1 MVFFSASEIEIN
13 WVCLSFKTFLLVN
26 LHQLKLV
33 AMWETLLRSLL
44 HYGLERTVRKSEI
57 ISRKKIDARV
67 GIEPTIRIFKQI
79 PSSLSGA
86 RTLLSEPPG
95 HSTLVVSFSQSYS
108 SLLPVPEVT
117 NHLVNGLK
125 IEKFFGL
132 FLC

>member
-1 MVFFSASEIEIN
+1 M
-13 WVCLSFKTFLLVN
+13 
-26 LHQLKLV
+26 
-33 AMWETLLRSLL
+33 
-44 HYGLERTVRKSEI
+44 
-57 ISRKKIDARV
+57 

-125 IEKFFGL
+125 IEKFLVFFSASEIEINWVCLSFKTFLLANLHQLKLMAMWESLLRSLLLYGL
-132 FLC
+132 EGTIRKSEISLRKN